1 MFHEFFF
8 YFKLFKPF
16 NFFASSPSID
26 RFRSTQRRRA
36 VPRECSNIRRSDRSH
51 NSERA
56 RSLSG
61 PELPPLL
68 SYDVHKRDLRYRK
81 ISSSRFRF
89 ETHLWNQLSWRA
101 RYLLITPEI
110 RRVDKEFEWMA
121 RIKSF
126 FFSIL
131 LANILVRRIII
142 LPIHAG
148 ARGWWL
154 RKHRAWNC
162 FLFFLSFFFPFFFTR
177 QPIIII
183 ITGRSNSLN
192 TMAGRKWVESVGQ
205 CVITI

>member
-1 MFHEFFF
+1 MNFFF

-89 ETHLWNQLSWRA
+89 EWRDSSGKSQLSWRA

-110 RRVDKEFEWMA
+110 RRVDKEFEWMG

-142 LPIHAG
+142 LPIYAG

-162 FLFFLSFFFPFFFTR
+162 VFSSFFLFFFRFFYATTDYYYYYR
-177 QPIIII
+177 PI
-183 ITGRSNSLN
+183 
-192 TMAGRKWVESVGQ
+192 Q
-205 CVITI
+205 FY

>member
-1 MFHEFFF
+1 M
-8 YFKLFKPF
+8 
-16 NFFASSPSID
+16 
-26 RFRSTQRRRA
+26 
-36 VPRECSNIRRSDRSH
+36 PRECSNIRRSDRSH

-89 ETHLWNQLSWRA
+89 EWLRDSSGKSQLSWRA

-110 RRVDKEFEWMA
+110 RRVDKEFEWMG

-154 RKHRAWNC
+154 RKHEHETV
-162 FLFFLSFFFPFFFTR
+162 FSLLSFFFFSATTDYYYYYR
-177 QPIIII
+177 PIQFYKYN
-183 ITGRSNSLN
+183 GREK
-192 TMAGRKWVESVGQ
+192 MGRKCRPVCYYHLVTGPLLSSVILTPCLSGWN
-205 CVITI
+205 V